1 MSSPSFI
8 MPRTTQHPKETSFNM
23 RIDPKLK
30 EAFTRATA
38 AEDKPA
44 AQVVRTFMR
53 AYVRQRERR
62 AFEAEA
68 RRQSL
73 LIARRAQDPDS
84 DEAQV
89 MREIEADLADEH
101 FWAE

>member
-1 MSSPSFI
+1 

-23 RIDPKLK
+23 RIDPQLK
-30 EAFTRATA
+30 EAFTKATE

-53 AYVRQRERR
+53 AYVRRHERLG
-62 AFEAEA
+62 FEAEA

-73 LIARRAQDPDS
+73 LIAERAHDPSS

-89 MREIEADLADEH
+89 MREIEADLADEG